1 VQAIDPAVVGW
12 GPGEPLARQRIVIIL
27 VAADGTARAR
37 MAGDSGSSVRKDGE
51 SDPPIQGERR
61 VSTPSR
67 QWRDDFPQRG
77 CPTGLARMRAA
88 VPREP
93 LIPGARLVDPALQ
106 GML

>member
-12 GPGEPLARQRIVIIL
+12 GPGEPLARRRIVIIL

-67 QWRDDFPQRG
+67 QWRDDFPQRVAPQDLPE
-77 CPTGLARMRAA
+77 CALPF
-88 VPREP
+88 
-93 LIPGARLVDPALQ
+93 PANP
-106 GML
+106 